1 MVGVGGDEGSRRRLP
16 SWMLGVVQQPGNEN
30 ENETKKTGTTIIS
43 TQQHNVTHSNVKNNN
58 RSNRLGRKVSQ
69 QPEKEYET
77 KETDTSIS
85 TQLHKETRSNVTN
98 KNGSNR
104 LVRRVGQKRK
114 DKSVSDDEKDAELT
128 VQDLLSIAKE
138 YVEADA
144 VTDEVQSS
152 TTHFESQ
159 NQLLTTIAIEKDSKG
174 SFAAPNNSVRTSPT
188 HPTTASCNSALSLTG
203 EKCLLSAATTGDP
216 AQYMLDLFLGP
227 LLKKPIQQEKKTEF
241 TANDMVYSNKLQKLS
256 QSDVRE
262 EIVYPMKTKSSLK
275 DKVAMLLD

>member
-1 MVGVGGDEGSRRRLP
+1 MVEVSGDEGSRRRLP
-16 SWMLGVVQQPGNEN
+16 SWMLGVAQQPGN
-30 ENETKKTGTTIIS
+30 ENETKKTGTATIS
-43 TQQHNVTHSNVKNNN
+43 TQQHNVSHSNVTNKN
-58 RSNRLGRKVSQ
+58 RCKRLGRKVRQ

-77 KETDTSIS
+77 KETGASIS
-85 TQLHKETRSNVTN
+85 TQLHTEARSNVSN

-104 LVRRVGQKRK
+104 LGRRVGQKRK
-114 DKSVSDDEKDAELT
+114 DKRVSDDEKDAELT

-144 VTDEVQSS
+144 VTAEVQPSA
-152 TTHFESQ
+152 THFESQ
-159 NQLLTTIAIEKDSKG
+159 NQLMTTIGIEKDSK
-174 SFAAPNNSVRTSPT
+174 SAPNSVRTSPT
-188 HPTTASCNSALSLTG
+188 HPTTASRNATSSFTG

-216 AQYMLDLFLGP
+216 AQDMLDLFLGP

-241 TANDMVYSNKLQKLS
+241 TANGMVFTNKLQKLS

-262 EIVYPMKTKSSLK
+262 EMVYPMKTKSSLK

>member
-30 ENETKKTGTTIIS
+30 ENETKATIS
-43 TQQHNVTHSNVKNNN
+43 TQQHNVTHSNVTNKN
-58 RSNRLGRKVSQ
+58 RSNRLGRKVCQ

-77 KETDTSIS
+77 KETGTSIS
-85 TQLHKETRSNVTN
+85 TQLHKEIRSNVTN

-104 LVRRVGQKRK
+104 LGRRVGQKRK
-114 DKSVSDDEKDAELT
+114 DKCVSDDAKDAELT

-144 VTDEVQSS
+144 VTAEVQSS

-159 NQLLTTIAIEKDSKG
+159 NQLLTTIAVEKDSKG
-174 SFAAPNNSVRTSPT
+174 SFAAPNNSVRTSLT
-188 HPTTASCNSALSLTG
+188 HPTTASCNSASSLTG
-203 EKCLLSAATTGDP
+203 ENCLLSAATTGDP
-216 AQYMLDLFLGP
+216 AQDMLDLFLGP

-241 TANDMVYSNKLQKLS
+241 TANDMVFSNKLQKLS